1 MFQTENTPQKRAK
14 LNANRHLEA
23 GYLTTIPWEEFF
35 SGTINEGEVKTLLDY
50 AESVITDKPTDTP
63 YSKIEEMF
71 KKLQNKVGVTP
82 DGIIGKQTLKAI
94 QDYMLKNESVVW
106 CPVTGDFI
114 APIEGSSRK
123 IQYVKYAGLDVPLD
137 LPDYVNLVN
146 FADKDGID
154 LHSTGSFSNRRGDK
168 INSIVVHWGGLNPE
182 HIARIFLNRKA
193 SSHFG
198 VGRSEKDGNVI
209 VYQYIDLVHSA
220 WHAVGAN
227 KHSIGIDICQ
237 QPETKWASRYPK
249 LKTVKNPTKHGPK
262 EILELDP
269 EVGKACA
276 ALIKSLE
283 GTFWLKPMTPEL
295 EKVTKEAFV
304 NAGGVYSHWHVDFK
318 NKGKWDIA
326 PWWETLYSYR

>member
-1 MFQTENTPQKRAK
+1 M
-14 LNANRHLEA
+14 EA

-35 SGTINEGEVKTLLDY
+35 SGTINEGDVKKLLDY
-50 AESVITDKPTDTP
+50 ADSINTDTPTDTP
-63 YSKIEEMF
+63 YSEIELLF
-71 KKLQNKVGVTP
+71 KQLQTKVGVPP
-82 DGIIGKQTLKAI
+82 DGVIGRQTLKAI
-94 QDYMLKNESVVW
+94 QDYMRENESVAW
-106 CPVTGDFI
+106 CPLTGDLI
-114 APIEGSSRK
+114 ALIDDHPRGIH
-123 IQYVKYAGLDVPLD
+123 YVKYAGLDIPLD
-137 LPDYVNLVN
+137 LPKNTRLVN

-154 LHSTGSFSNRRGDK
+154 LHSAGSFSSRKGDK

-198 VGRSEKDGNVI
+198 VGRSEKDGEVI
-209 VYQYIDLVHSA
+209 IYQYIDLAYSA

-237 QPETKWASRYPK
+237 QPEIKWSSTYPK
-249 LKTVKNPTKHGPK
+249 LKAIKNPTKHGP
-262 EILELDP
+262 EDILELDP

-276 ALIKSLE
+276 YLIKALE
-283 GTFWLKPMTPEL
+283 GTFWIKSMTPEL
-295 EKVTKEAFV
+295 EKIEKDSFVKE
-304 NAGGVYSHWHVDFK
+304 GGVYSHWHVDFK